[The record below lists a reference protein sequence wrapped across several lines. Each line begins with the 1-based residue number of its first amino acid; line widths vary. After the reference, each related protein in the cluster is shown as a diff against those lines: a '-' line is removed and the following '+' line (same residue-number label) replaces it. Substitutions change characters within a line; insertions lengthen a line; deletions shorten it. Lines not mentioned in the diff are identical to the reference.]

1 LQNTDEE
8 LQKLEDNLH
17 RYFLDASAQRGLL
30 VVGYSGS
37 DESVLQTLEKAL
49 LWKISGNDLSQP
61 SYLFGTI
68 HATCD
73 ATLDEATLKALDET
87 KQLFLEIDMDDPELQ
102 KQMMMNMTM
111 KDGASLSNLI
121 SKEDFSIVDDFL
133 QKNMG
138 MSAKMIDNFKPFMIS
153 SMLLPK
159 LLDCPIKS
167 FEMELMKV
175 AKEQE
180 EEIYGLETISD
191 QLDVFD
197 QIPYQEQ
204 AEELVKTAKDGMKKD
219 KLEMEKVMKI
229 YMDKDIEKMLDLIAK
244 SENKISSNYNDVL
257 LINRNRK
264 WISVI
269 EQNSKEIPTF
279 YGVGAAHLAGEN
291 GVINLLRKLGYTVE
305 AVK

>member
-1 LQNTDEE
+1 MRN
-8 LQKLEDNLH
+8 
-17 RYFLDASAQRGLL
+17 FLCFAFGLFSL
-30 VVGYSGS
+30 LSQA
-37 DESVLQTLEKAL
+37 QTLEKAL

-87 KQLFLEIDMDDPELQ
+87 KQLFLEIDMDNPELQ

-219 KLEMEKVMKI
+219 KLEMEKVMKVYI
-229 YMDKDIEKMLDLIAK
+229 DKDIEKMLDLMAK

-291 GVINLLRKLGYTVE
+291 GVINLLRKLGYNVE

>member
-1 LQNTDEE
+1 MRN
-8 LQKLEDNLH
+8 
-17 RYFLDASAQRGLL
+17 FLCFAFGLFSL
-30 VVGYSGS
+30 LSQA
-37 DESVLQTLEKAL
+37 QTLEKAL

-102 KQMMMNMTM
+102 KQMMINMTM

-167 FEMELMKV
+167 FEMELIKV

-197 QIPYQEQ
+197 PYQEQ

-219 KLEMEKVMKI
+219 KLEMEKVMKVYI
-229 YMDKDIEKMLDLIAK
+229 DKDIEKMLDLMAN
-244 SENKISSNYNDVL
+244 SENKISANYNDIL

-291 GVINLLRKLGYTVE
+291 GVINLLRKFGYTVE

>member
-1 LQNTDEE
+1 MRN
-8 LQKLEDNLH
+8 
-17 RYFLDASAQRGLL
+17 FLCFAFGLFSL
-30 VVGYSGS
+30 LSQA
-37 DESVLQTLEKAL
+37 QTLEKAL

-219 KLEMEKVMKI
+219 KLEMEKVMKVYI
-229 YMDKDIEKMLDLIAK
+229 DKDIEKMLDLMAK
-244 SENKISSNYNDVL
+244 SENKISANYNDIL

>member
-1 LQNTDEE
+1 MRN
-8 LQKLEDNLH
+8 
-17 RYFLDASAQRGLL
+17 FLCFAFGLFSL
-30 VVGYSGS
+30 LSQA
-37 DESVLQTLEKAL
+37 QTLEKAL

-219 KLEMEKVMKI
+219 KLEMEKVMKVYI
-229 YMDKDIEKMLDLIAK
+229 DKDIEKMLDLMAN
-244 SENKISSNYNDVL
+244 SENKISANYNDIL

-291 GVINLLRKLGYTVE
+291 GVINLLRKFGYTVE

>member
-1 LQNTDEE
+1 LIFNMR
-8 LQKLEDNLH
+8 N
-17 RYFLDASAQRGLL
+17 FLCFAFGLFSL
-30 VVGYSGS
+30 LSQA
-37 DESVLQTLEKAL
+37 QTLEKAL

-219 KLEMEKVMKI
+219 KLEMEKVMKVYI
-229 YMDKDIEKMLDLIAK
+229 DKDIEKMLDLMAN
-244 SENKISSNYNDVL
+244 SENKISANYNDIL

-291 GVINLLRKLGYTVE
+291 GVINLLRKFGYTVE

>member
-1 LQNTDEE
+1 MRN
-8 LQKLEDNLH
+8 
-17 RYFLDASAQRGLL
+17 FLSFAFGLFSL
-30 VVGYSGS
+30 LSQA
-37 DESVLQTLEKAL
+37 QTLEKAL